1 MMKKK
6 NLSDLVMRGKWEQFF
21 SQRIR
26 DTIRTHFRNM
36 IQFNLALGF
45 INALKEMLE
54 IEGITQ
60 TEIIYDEPSV
70 VEFDEKF

>member
-1 MMKKK
+1 
-6 NLSDLVMRGKWEQFF
+6 
-21 SQRIR
+21 
-26 DTIRTHFRNM
+26 
-36 IQFNLALGF
+36 LALGF